1 MADAVAAQ
9 RIWPLT
15 QARPNLTE
23 ILSNFRIG
31 MAIRKGCVDPCCRQE
46 AAMAYLETSRAA
58 TAPVTPHPFVAR
70 LLQAHAASFGWPA
83 LEQSLRAHGREVRR
97 MLAAA
102 LLATALIAAVAAA
115 LLVRS

>member
-1 MADAVAAQ
+1 
-9 RIWPLT
+9 
-15 QARPNLTE
+15 
-23 ILSNFRIG
+23 
-31 MAIRKGCVDPCCRQE
+31 
-46 AAMAYLETSRAA
+46 
-58 TAPVTPHPFVAR
+58 VAR